1 MRKSF
6 SSQSKTKSNNI
17 HDKKCEIMT
26 ETGLYFGDSVFDII
40 IKVGKPDKVDKTSI
54 HNISL
59 TYSKVLS

>member
-6 SSQSKTKSNNI
+6 SSQSKTKSNDI
-17 HDKKCEIMT
+17 YDKKCKIIT
-26 ETGLYFGDSVFDII
+26 ETELYFGDSVFDII
-40 IKVGKPDKVDKTSI
+40 IKVGKPDKVDKPSI

>member
-6 SSQSKTKSNNI
+6 TSQNKVKSTDI
-17 HDKKCEIMT
+17 YDKKCKIIT
-26 ETGLYFGDSVFDII
+26 ETGLYFEDSVFDII